1 MDRGAQWTTAH
12 GVAKGQT
19 GLSTQTHS
27 SLLELEIFFSFLSA
41 EGHKV
46 YFSIDKQISKEK
58 KLISSTSEVL
68 CSITDHLSPRKVIIL
83 SERRITEWVLI
94 TEDMD
99 LNQSAICY

>member
-12 GVAKGQT
+12 GVAKCQT

-41 EGHKV
+41 EVHKV
-46 YFSIDKQISKEK
+46 CFSIDKQREK
-58 KLISSTSEVL
+58 AISSTSEVL
-68 CSITDHLSPRKVIIL
+68 CSIKDHLSPRKVIIL
-83 SERRITEWVLI
+83 SEGRIAEWVLI